1 MKSDTKSKEESIKIL
16 RYARHKFHK
25 EGFYKTT
32 MDELSSEMH
41 ISKKTIY
48 KYFPSKEKLL
58 EEICNDTSG
67 EIMKN
72 MNVIVDGGG
81 DVVVK
86 FVKMLDMHSNISITI
101 SEKWIKD
108 LSVYAPDFKKRID
121 ETRNAEINKV
131 LKKLLDQGK
140 KESLI
145 ENYPSPIIIICFI
158 SSLMSVMNPE
168 FLVNNK
174 FSIHEAFKITY
185 EMLLNGILTEKGKEK
200 FKKAKTHL
208 ARELNRE
215 VLN

>member
-41 ISKKTIY
+41 VSKKTIY

-58 EEICNDTSG
+58 EAICNDTSE

-86 FVKMLDMHSNISITI
+86 FVKMLDMHSNISINI

-140 KESLI
+140 KENLI
-145 ENYPSPIIIICFI
+145 ENYPSPIIIICFV
-158 SSLMSVMNPE
+158 SALMSVMNPD

-208 ARELNRE
+208 AKELNRE

>member
-41 ISKKTIY
+41 VSKKTIY

-58 EEICNDTSG
+58 EAICNDTSE

-72 MNVIVDGGG
+72 MNVIVDGSG

-86 FVKMLDMHSNISITI
+86 FVKMLDMHSNISINI

-140 KESLI
+140 KENLI
-145 ENYPSPIIIICFI
+145 ENYPSPIIIICFV
-158 SSLMSVMNPE
+158 SALMSVMNPD

-208 ARELNRE
+208 AKELNRE

>member
-86 FVKMLDMHSNISITI
+86 FVKMLDMHSNISINI